1 MAMMSL
7 TVDMQWNA
15 KDKKCGDVAV
25 AASQAKGGDGRSA
38 QTDSRD
44 KVTYSK
50 ESFGV
55 SPTAKSYPT
64 PHATRSVLGAPRGG
78 VSNGTAVGRGP
89 PPGLRGSP
97 GDDYNDEL
105 KIRIT
110 I

>member
-1 MAMMSL
+1 MMSL

-97 GDDYNDEL
+97 GDDYNDHF
-105 KIRIT
+105 RPPT
-110 I
+110 M